1 MWYGEMKKEDLKTK
15 IIEALNT
22 DFHYNCEYDYS
33 NSRDCEDHGC
43 NEEGI
48 CRCGRIEDFEI
59 KSVELNNI
67 ANCIGDNLAE
77 NDEFTR
83 YCIDRIFHAL
93 KLWDISKWDYSIE
106 HGYYGQEI
114 EWVKIGND
122 TRSLL
127 YDAILEVMTA
137 KTNKEKLFS
146 VLKLEYGY
154 VLDTLAQFDNWEIIK
169 VPVKQIRAG
178 AIKHYVKLDAEIV
191 KTYDKYELPIGICI
205 KGLKTPKYRL
215 MDGYHRYASAVNR
228 KVEEVKVIVNT

>member
-1 MWYGEMKKEDLKTK
+1 MKAK
-15 IIEALNT
+15 IKEALDT

-33 NSRDCEDHGC
+33 TSNDCEDHGC

-59 KSVELNNI
+59 KSVELNDVANI
-67 ANCIGDNLAE
+67 VGNDLAE

-93 KLWDISKWDYSIE
+93 KLWDVSKWDYSIE

-114 EWVKIGND
+114 EWIKID
-122 TRSLL
+122 SDVRVEL

-137 KTNKEKLFS
+137 KTNKDKLFS
-146 VLKLEYGY
+146 VLKLEYGH
-154 VLDTLAQFDNWEIIK
+154 VLDILESFDNWGIVR
-169 VPVKQIRAG
+169 VPVDQIRAG
-178 AIKHYVKLDAEIV
+178 ATKHYVRLDSKIV
-191 KTYDKYELPIGICI
+191 KTYDKYELPIGVCI

-215 MDGYHRYASAVNR
+215 IDGYHRYASAVNR
-228 KVEEVKVIVNT
+228 KVKEVKIIVNS